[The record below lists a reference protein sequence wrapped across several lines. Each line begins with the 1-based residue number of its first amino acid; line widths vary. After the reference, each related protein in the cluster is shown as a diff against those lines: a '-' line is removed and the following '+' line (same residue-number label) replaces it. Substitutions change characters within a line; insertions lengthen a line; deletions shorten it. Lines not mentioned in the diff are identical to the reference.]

1 MFFFCFITCSLSSRR
16 SRSSAGSSSSDIP
29 SSFSF
34 GASIDSLF
42 DGGVGDS
49 LRPEQYN
56 HHTILGIFI
65 DAQKKTNHKHD
76 KTIFQ
81 RGKIRIRMLLVVM
94 LGKC

>member
-1 MFFFCFITCSLSSRR
+1 MFLFCFITCSLSSRR

-56 HHTILGIFI
+56 HHTILGIFF
-65 DAQKKTNHKHD
+65 DAKKKQITNMTKQSF
-76 KTIFQ
+76 KE
-81 RGKIRIRMLLVVM
+81 GKLEYE
-94 LGKC
+94 CY